1 MSGNSQN
8 PSNYSLIRKGIDN
21 LNQYHDLFLQAH
33 VGIVLFKGE
42 DLVIDFANEPIRKIW
57 GKDSSVIGKT
67 LLEVLPEISDTEYP
81 KLLLEVYRTG
91 NTHYAYE
98 NSATLIRNGKPELVF
113 FNFVYQPWYDANE
126 EIMGV
131 MAVSNEVT
139 DQVISRM
146 QAEENEKNFRNLVME
161 ADVATAIYYGPDMII
176 QMANETM
183 IRVWGKD
190 NSVIGKPVLEAL
202 PELKGQPFYE
212 IFQQVYR
219 TGQTYKATEDRA
231 DLVVDGKLQ
240 TFYFNFSYKALR
252 NSAGEIYGILN
263 MAVDVTEQVLSR
275 RKLAE
280 SEEKLIRAVE
290 ERTHELKESNEN
302 LIFSNQELERFA
314 HVASHDM
321 KEPVRKITMFIRML
335 EEELKPSLSEKQTV
349 LLDKVTKSAA
359 RLNNIV
365 DGVLEYSRVNA
376 YNGEMRDVDL
386 HDLIAKIENDLELSI
401 TEKKAFIHKYD
412 LPVIKG
418 YDFLLFQ
425 LFYNL
430 ISNSLKFSIEG
441 ITPEIEIYGAEPV
454 YKNFRQYIPVVVA
467 DNGIGFNAEYS
478 ELIFNKF
485 TRLHSKDHYEGTGLG
500 LSLCKTIAERHGG
513 WIEADGAENAGAK
526 FTVYLPA

>member
-33 VGIVLFKGE
+33 VGIVLFKGV
-42 DLVIDFANEPIRKIW
+42 DLVIHFANEPIRKIW

-67 LLEVLPEISDTEYP
+67 LLEVLPEISQTEYP

-113 FNFVYQPWYDANE
+113 FNFVYQPWYDANND
-126 EIMGV
+126 IMGV
-131 MAVSNEVT
+131 MAISNEVT
-139 DQVISRM
+139 DQVSARK
-146 QAEENEKNFRNLVME
+146 QAEENEKNFRDLVMQ

-176 QMANETM
+176 QMANDSM
-183 IRVWGKD
+183 IKVWGKD
-190 NSVIGKPVLEAL
+190 NSVIGKSLQEAL
-202 PELKGQPFYE
+202 PELQDQPF
-212 IFQQVYR
+212 FDLLKTVYR
-219 TGQTYKATEDRA
+219 TGNTYKATEDRA
-231 DLVVDGKLQ
+231 DLIVDGKLQ

-252 NSAGEIYGILN
+252 NASGEIFGILN
-263 MAVDVTEQVLSR
+263 MAVDVTEQVLSK

-302 LIFSNQELERFA
+302 LVFSNQELERFA

-335 EEELKPSLSEKQTV
+335 EEELRPSLSEKQIV
-349 LLDKVTKSAA
+349 LLDKVSKSAV

-376 YNGEMRDVDL
+376 YNGEMQQVDL
-386 HDLIAKIENDLELSI
+386 RDLITKIENDLEISI
-401 TEKKAFIHKYD
+401 AEKKAVIEKFD

-430 ISNSLKFSIEG
+430 ISNALKFSIDG
-441 ITPEIEIYGAEPV
+441 VNPRIEIYGGEPV
-454 YKNFRQYIPVVVA
+454 YKNFKQFIPVVVS
-467 DNGIGFNAEYS
+467 DNGIGFNSEYS

-513 WIEADGAENAGAK
+513 WIEADGAENDGAK
-526 FTVYLPA
+526 FTVYLPV